1 MRRKLRPAPC
11 LRAALLTLSL
21 LGSAAAED
29 APSFAKDIAPL
40 LAKNCVACH
49 AGNAKMGGLGLESF
63 EDLQRGGSHGKAV
76 IPGDSEGSRLYQM
89 VAGKLEP
96 SMPLGG
102 GTLPAEQIELIKRWI
117 DAGAVGPTPGETA
130 SAKPPRTEHK
140 KVAPSTPV
148 KAQIFSL
155 AYRPDGRTLALGGFQ
170 VVRLADAS
178 TGKTAATLEGM
189 QEVVR
194 SVAFSPDGRL
204 LAAAGGLP
212 ARGGEVK
219 IWDVAS
225 REPRL
230 TIEGHADTIYAA
242 VFSPDGGILATS
254 SYDRL
259 IKLWDVDSG
268 KELRTLKDHIDA
280 VYALEFTPDGKRLL
294 SGAADRSLK
303 IWDVS
308 SGERLYTVSD
318 PLEGINAIAIHP
330 SGKLVAAGGLDRT
343 IRIWELGE
351 KEGKLLRSLIAHQGP
366 ILQIAFSRDGEKL
379 VTASIDGTIKVF
391 RADDLSELK
400 ILSPQPDWVMSL
412 GFSPDGSRL
421 AAGRFD
427 GSLSIYDLDTYEDR
441 LDALRA
447 ARRLP

>member
-1 MRRKLRPAPC
+1 MSTRIRSAPLIC
-11 LRAALLTLSL
+11 ATMLTLGA
-21 LGSAAAED
+21 LGSSAAED
-29 APSFAKDIAPL
+29 RPSFAKDIAPL
-40 LAKNCVACH
+40 LARNCVACH
-49 AGNAKMGGLGLESF
+49 AGNAKMGGLGLETF
-63 EDLQRGGSHGKAV
+63 EDLERGGAHGKAV
-76 IPGDSEGSRLYQM
+76 VPGDSESSRLYRM

-102 GTLPAEQIELIKRWI
+102 GSLPTEQIDLIKRWI
-117 DAGAVGPTPGETA
+117 DAGAVGPKPGETA
-130 SAKPPRTEHK
+130 SAKQTPVERK
-140 KVAPSTPV
+140 KIEPTSPV

-155 AYRPDGRTLALGGFQ
+155 AYRPDGQMLALGGFQ
-170 VVRLADAS
+170 LVRLASAS
-178 TGKTAATLEGM
+178 TGKMHTTLEGM

-194 SVAFSPDGRL
+194 SVAFSPDGGL

-225 REPRL
+225 RKLRL
-230 TIEGHADTIYAA
+230 TIQGHADTIYAT
-242 VFSPDGGILATS
+242 VFSPDGSILATS

-280 VYALEFTPDGKRLL
+280 VYSLAFTPDGKWLL

-318 PLEGINAIAIHP
+318 PLEGINAITIHP
-330 SGKLVAAGGLDRT
+330 SGKRVAAGGLDRT

-351 KEGKLLRSLIAHQGP
+351 KEGKLLRSLIAHEGP
-366 ILQIAFSRDGEKL
+366 ILQIAFSPDGEKL
-379 VTASIDGTIKVF
+379 VTASTDGTIKVF
-391 RADDLSELK
+391 RSDDLAELK

-412 GFSPDGSRL
+412 RFSPDGSRF

-427 GSLSIYDLDTYEDR
+427 GSLSIYDLDSYNDQ
-441 LDALRA
+441 LDTLRA
-447 ARRLP
+447 SR